1 LEDWCLPHQ
10 NRRGSLTKFISR
22 IVSGGLAMI
31 RIHRCLVGLTLL
43 AIVLPAFGQTTLPK
57 SKIVAQFEMQ
67 NTGPEGILVS
77 IPIDIR
83 EEFASLTDVNLACL
97 PITTQKVQ
105 GTIRAQLT
113 APSLLTGNS
122 LPSVKGMVHRELHFL
137 SPVRDARLTTIVFAD
152 ESKSNNSKGFF
163 WSASPGEYSQLMH
176 DGIPVLRY
184 VHKPYDNSSPANRD
198 KTYKV
203 FHHLYDSTGKRFVTN
218 GGDTNEPMPKN
229 PKDSLY
235 PHHRGLMYAFN
246 IITFDGNKKCD
257 TWHAKPGDTHQS
269 HEGFLSTEVGQVL
282 GRHRVAVDWH
292 GPSKEVFAKEERE
305 ITVYKL
311 DKGTLVEFASRLK
324 STGGLVKLAG
334 DPQHAG
340 FQFRAHNDLHEQ
352 KMDKQTY
359 YLRPDGKGPLGDT
372 RNWDPKTK
380 QGPINLLWDAGSFVI
395 DGKRYTVAYLNN
407 PKNPGESRWSERDYG
422 RFGCYFEYD
431 LTPENPLVVNYRV
444 WLQDGEMTVEQVQ
457 ALSKAFLDPPKVTVK

>member
-1 LEDWCLPHQ
+1 MKGTFCWLACVAMLGFGQPAWAQPKIIAKIEIENPNPKGLPSCIPLSVAKEFGELTDITI
-10 NRRGSLTKFISR
+10 RGKA
-22 IVSGGLAMI
+22 SGGDFV
-31 RIHRCLVGLTLL
+31 R
-43 AIVLPAFGQTTLPK
+43 
-57 SKIVAQFEMQ
+57 
-67 NTGPEGILVS
+67 
-77 IPIDIR
+77 D
-83 EEFASLTDVNLACL
+83 
-97 PITTQKVQ
+97 
-105 GTIRAQLT
+105 AQLT
-113 APSLLTGNS
+113 RPGLLTEKILPSAKDLVRRDLHLS
-122 LPSVKGMVHRELHFL
+122 LPYAAGKYEITVSPERFGLKSAGNFKWQATEGKYAEL
-137 SPVRDARLTTIVFAD
+137 S
-152 ESKSNNSKGFF
+152 
-163 WSASPGEYSQLMH
+163 Y

-184 VHKPYDNSSPANRD
+184 VHQAYDNSTTLSRD

-203 FHHLYDSTGKRFVTN
+203 FHHLYDPAGKRFVTN
-218 GGDTNEPMPKN
+218 GGDTNDPMPKN

-269 HEGFLSTEVGQVL
+269 HEGFLSAEAGSIL

-305 ITVYKL
+305 MTVYKL
-311 DKGTLVEFASRLK
+311 KEGTLVEFASRLK
-324 STGGLVKLAG
+324 TTGGLVKLAG

-340 FQFRAHNDLHEQ
+340 FQFRAHNDVHEQ

-359 YLRPDGKGPLGDT
+359 YVRPDGKGKMGDT
-372 RNWDPKTK
+372 RNWEPKTK
-380 QGPINLLWDAGSFVI
+380 QGPVNLPWDAGSFVI

-431 LTPENPLVVNYRV
+431 LTPEKPLVVNYRI
-444 WLQDGEMTVEQVQ
+444 WLQDGEMTGEQVE

>member
-1 LEDWCLPHQ
+1 VPQEFAK
-10 NRRGSLTKFISR
+10 LTNVTVGVIFDAKPGQDF
-22 IVSGGLAMI
+22 GGL
-31 RIHRCLVGLTLL
+31 G
-43 AIVLPAFGQTTLPK
+43 
-57 SKIVAQFEMQ
+57 AQ
-67 NTGPEGILVS
+67 
-77 IPIDIR
+77 
-83 EEFASLTDVNLACL
+83 
-97 PITTQKVQ
+97 
-105 GTIRAQLT
+105 AQLT
-113 APSLLTGNS
+113 EPGLLTEKIP
-122 LPSVKGMVHRELHFL
+122 PSAKGMVRRDLHFYPP
-137 SPVRDARLTTIVFAD
+137 SRDSKLLDVVVFPQGTELPTKRD
-152 ESKSNNSKGFF
+152 KGFA
-163 WSASPGEYSQLMH
+163 WQTKPGEYAELVYDRQPVARYMH
-176 DGIPVLRY
+176 
-184 VHKPYDNSSPANRD
+184 KAYDNSAPANRD

-203 FHHLYDSTGKRFVTN
+203 FHHLYDPAGKRFVTN

-229 PKDSLY
+229 PKDNLY

-269 HEGFLSTEVGQVL
+269 HEGFLATEAGSVL

-292 GPSKEVFAKEERE
+292 GPNKEVFAKEERE

-324 STGGLVKLAG
+324 TTGGLVKLAG

-359 YLRPDGKGPLGDT
+359 YLRPDGKGAMDDT
-372 RNWDPKTK
+372 RNWDAKSKDGGKMNKLTV
-380 QGPINLLWDAGSFVI
+380 NLPWDAGSFVI

-431 LTPENPLVVNYRV
+431 LTAEHPLVVNYRV
-444 WLQDGEMTVEQVQ
+444 WLQDGEMTGEQVA
-457 ALSKAFLDPPKVTVK
+457 ALSKAFVDPPKVTVK